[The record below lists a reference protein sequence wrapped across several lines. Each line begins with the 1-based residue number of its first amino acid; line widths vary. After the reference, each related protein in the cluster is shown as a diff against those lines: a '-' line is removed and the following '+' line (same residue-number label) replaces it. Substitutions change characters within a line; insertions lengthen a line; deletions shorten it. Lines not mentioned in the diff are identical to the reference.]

1 LQLILKLFIQVN
13 NMEEIIHLEIAEQI
27 TYGFLPILAAAA
39 PGLIKGI
46 GSLFGRKKKK
56 EAAVKAEKA
65 KEASLAK
72 VNNFKFKN
80 AFEGIQGAAY
90 DPVANKAGQIGAA
103 QTAQMPSLTAPSGYS
118 AQGYDAQGYD
128 AQGYTAQGY
137 TAQGTSIGPLLTG
150 AGTGLTNEFA
160 NLQVSTAGAELAA
173 QEADQALAASQD
185 LAAQAGTGAGGA
197 TALAAAAA
205 KSKAQISSDIDRQ
218 VKANEMRRAEGEM
231 KLQRDQLAQS
241 NLSSQ
246 FALGQEQFN
255 AAQANQAAQFSTAAT
270 NQAAQ
275 FSSAAAN
282 QAAQFGAN
290 AQNQAAQFGAQ
301 VANDAARFGAQ
312 AANQFALSKFNQ
324 EAQMNQFN
332 AGAQNQ
338 FTMQQFQA
346 EEAANR
352 ANMQAANQA
361 AQFGAQMGM
370 EAQRL
375 QAQGAADIQAAQYNR
390 LGSNLS
396 LQAQEA
402 GVKQAANERQRNMLL
417 GGLSS
422 AAGAAVSAID
432 FSKNPG

>member
-13 NMEEIIHLEIAEQI
+13 NMEEIIHLEIVEQI
-27 TYGFLPILAAAA
+27 TYGIAPMLVAAI
-39 PGLIKGI
+39 PGLIKGV
-46 GSLFGRKKKK
+46 GSLLGRKKKK
-56 EAAVKAEKA
+56 IEAEKAEKA
-65 KEASLAK
+65 KNASLSK

-80 AFEGIQGAAY
+80 AFEGMQGAAY
-90 DPVANKAGQIGAA
+90 DPVATKAAQIGAA
-103 QTAQMPSLTAPSGYS
+103 QTAQMPTLAD

-128 AQGYTAQGY
+128 AKGYTAQGY
-137 TAQGTSIGPLLTG
+137 TAQGTSVGPWLTG

-205 KSKAQISSDIDRQ
+205 KSKAQIASDIDRQ

-231 KLQRDQLAQS
+231 KLQRDQLSQS
-241 NLSSQ
+241 NLASQ
-246 FALGQEQFN
+246 FSLGQEQFN
-255 AAQANQAAQFSTAAT
+255 AAQANQAAQFSAAAT
-270 NQAAQ
+270 
-275 FSSAAAN
+275 N

-290 AQNQAAQFGAQ
+290 AQNQAAQFSAQ
-301 VANDAARFGAQ
+301 AANDAARFGAQ

-346 EEAANR
+346 EDAANR
-352 ANMQAANQA
+352 ANMQATNQA

-375 QAQGAADIQAAQYNR
+375 QAQGAADVQAAQYNR
-390 LGSNLS
+390 LGANLS

-402 GVKQAANERQRNMLL
+402 GAKQAANERQRSMLL
-417 GGLSS
+417 GGIAS
-422 AAGAAVSAID
+422 AAGAAAGAFTPSTP
-432 FSKNPG
+432 KQG

>member
-1 LQLILKLFIQVN
+1 
-13 NMEEIIHLEIAEQI
+13 MEEIIHLEIVEQI
-27 TYGFLPILAAAA
+27 TYGFLPVLAAAA

-46 GSLFGRKKKK
+46 GSLLGRKKRKV
-56 EAAVKAEKA
+56 EAEKAEKA
-65 KEASLAK
+65 KSASLSK

-80 AFEGIQGAAY
+80 AFEGMQGAAY
-90 DPVANKAGQIGAA
+90 DPVATKAAQIGAA
-103 QTAQMPSLTAPSGYS
+103 QTAQMPTLAD

-128 AQGYTAQGY
+128 AKGYTAQGY

-205 KSKAQISSDIDRQ
+205 KSKAQIASDIDKQ

-231 KLQRDQLAQS
+231 KLQRDQLSQS
-241 NLSSQ
+241 NLASQ
-246 FALGQEQFN
+246 FSLGQEQFN
-255 AAQANQAAQFSTAAT
+255 AAQANKAAQFSAAAT
-270 NQAAQ
+270 
-275 FSSAAAN
+275 N

-290 AQNQAAQFGAQ
+290 AQNQAAQFSAQ
-301 VANDAARFGAQ
+301 AANDAARFGAQ
-312 AANQFALSKFNQ
+312 AANQFALNKFNQ
-324 EAQMNQFN
+324 EARMNQYN

-346 EEAANR
+346 EDAANR
-352 ANMQAANQA
+352 ANMQATNRA
-361 AQFGAQMGM
+361 AEFGAQMGM
-370 EAQRL
+370 EAQKL
-375 QAQGAADIQAAQYNR
+375 QAQGAADVQAAQYNR

-402 GVKQAANERQRNMLL
+402 GIKQAANERQRNMLL

>member
-1 LQLILKLFIQVN
+1 MTIMILLETLLF
-13 NMEEIIHLEIAEQI
+13 EPEITKGAGVLLA
-27 TYGFLPILAAAA
+27 GALAAAA
-39 PGLIKGI
+39 PGIISGI

-56 EAAVKAEKA
+56 VAAEKAEKA
-65 KEASLAK
+65 KQTSLAK

-90 DPVANKAGQIGAA
+90 DPVATKAAQIGAA
-103 QTAQMPSLTAPSGYS
+103 QTAQMPTLAD

-128 AQGYTAQGY
+128 AKGYTAQGY

-205 KSKAQISSDIDRQ
+205 KSKAQIASDIDRQ

-231 KLQRDQLAQS
+231 KLQRDQLSQS

-275 FSSAAAN
+275 F
-282 QAAQFGAN
+282 GAS
-290 AQNQAAQFGAQ
+290 AQNQAAQFSAQ
-301 VANDAARFGAQ
+301 AANDAARFGAQ
-312 AANQFALSKFNQ
+312 AANQFALSKFGQ

-346 EEAANR
+346 ENAANR
-352 ANMQAANQA
+352 ANMQAANQS
-361 AQFGAQMGM
+361 AQFNAQMGM

-375 QAQGAADIQAAQYNR
+375 QAQGAADVQAAEYNR

-417 GGLSS
+417 GGLTSA
-422 AAGAAVSAID
+422 AAGAASGYMDLKLAEL
-432 FSKNPG
+432 NN